1 METSKTLVNIL
12 IVIAIVLIGTSVTSV
27 LIKESKK
34 EVMVV
39 ATATTTENITQEM
52 PTVATTTT
60 EGTTTEI
67 VAVASTTT
75 SSSTSTTITKGLV
88 GTKWTWVKTTMNASS
103 TTPKKTTA
111 FSITFTA
118 TGTLSG
124 TTDCNNFFGTYK
136 SSSNTLTFGPLGA
149 TRMFCEGSQE
159 SEFMGVLQKV
169 TKFEVNKE
177 NNLVL
182 SSKEGEMVFK

>member
-52 PTVATTTT
+52 PTVATTT